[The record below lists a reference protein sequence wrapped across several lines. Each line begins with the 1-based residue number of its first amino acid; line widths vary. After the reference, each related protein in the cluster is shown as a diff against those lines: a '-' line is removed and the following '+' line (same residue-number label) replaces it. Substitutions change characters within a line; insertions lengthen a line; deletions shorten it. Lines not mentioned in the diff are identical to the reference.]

1 MAVLIQTPLCTEFL
15 YVFCHTGRQVGID
28 VLQKT
33 LREMQ
38 IPNLSGKVN
47 VKIIGDI
54 QYSVKS
60 CILFKT
66 TSPSILSVSNYDEN
80 IKLTHCTNLVCRISI
95 YKLGLPKSTVKFLA
109 GQGIQASITDGFIG
123 VKGEFKVQKHCL
135 LSDDLW
141 HLLIS
146 PHSRTSGSFDV
157 SVSRLSISQTI
168 GMTRDSTGRPAL
180 QSRACSANIGKVRV
194 RFTKRK
200 RCLYNLF
207 RKFLEKPI
215 RKALT
220 KQICP
225 QISSALRGLEKNL
238 KTMKIRFKINPF
250 AEVDYSLVNQI
261 EISNNA
267 MDLDFKGQF
276 YRVGKNKNP
285 PFKPPPISLPSQS
298 SRMLYLGISD
308 FLANSAGFVYY
319 EAGILQMKI
328 TDKMIPTTSPIRLN
342 TKSFSVIV
350 PRLAKLYPNMP
361 IELRLRATRS
371 PVLQAAKNLID
382 VQAFGALEVCAVQ
395 PDSTL
400 ASLFVLNIQA
410 SVSAHVHIAQMKLIG
425 SLELNSLKLTLDRTN
440 IGPVPVASL
449 QMAMNVAINN
459 VVLPGVNVKL
469 AKGVPLPLPN
479 VKHLDL
485 IDPSL
490 DVNKNILVIAT
501 DVRYRP

>member
-1 MAVLIQTPLCTEFL
+1 MLPRLWIGTTALLFLASCILCTNPGL
-15 YVFCHTGRQVGID
+15 KVRVTQKALDYGRRVGIG
-28 VLQKT
+28 VLQTK
-33 LREMQ
+33 LREMR
-38 IPNLSGKVN
+38 IPNMSGKKR
-47 VKIIGDI
+47 VKYIGKI
-54 QYSVKS
+54 KFSVKS
-60 CILFKT
+60 I
-66 TSPSILSVSNYDEN
+66 
-80 IKLTHCTNLVCRISI
+80 RI
-95 YKLGLPKSTVKFLA
+95 YKLGLPQSTLKFSA
-109 GQGIQASITDGFIG
+109 GRGIQLSITNGFIG
-123 VKGEFKVQKHCL
+123 VKGDFRVKKFFF
-135 LSDDLW
+135 
-141 HLLIS
+141 
-146 PHSRTSGSFDV
+146 RTSGSFDV

-200 RCLYNLF
+200 RWLYNLF

-225 QISSALRGLEKNL
+225 KISSALRGLEKNL
-238 KTMKIRFKINPF
+238 KNMKIRFKINPF

-261 EISNNA
+261 KISNNA

-328 TDKMIPTTSPIRLN
+328 TDKMIPNISPVRLN

-371 PVLQAAKNLID
+371 PVLKAAKKHIN
-382 VQAFGALEVCAVQ
+382 VQAFGAFDVCAVL
-395 PDSTL
+395 PNSTL

-410 SVSAHVHIAQMKLIG
+410 SVSARVRIAQMKLIG
-425 SLELNSLKLTLDRTN
+425 SVQLNSLKLTLGRTN
-440 IGPVPVASL
+440 VGPVPVASL
-449 QMAMNVAINN
+449 QLIMNLAVKFA
-459 VVLPGVNVKL
+459 VLPGVNVKL
-469 AKGVPLPLPN
+469 AKGVPLPN
-479 VKHLDL
+479 VKKLVF
-485 IDPSL
+485 INPRL